1 MKKFLW
7 KIALL
12 IGLLMFSKNAYA
24 EKIAV
29 FKISGQDY
37 EVTTPYLNCAGKCDA
52 VLKDLKSLQKT
63 IKDDYSYFEKKEKVT
78 YGEMFDTDKNMD
90 QAIVNLD
97 KVWIKIIQGAY
108 NKEILNEYVKTEELL
123 YKVQSDKFEKLFIG
137 KNPNILNYPEA
148 IEKKREIFKNIRKN
162 VDLHLK
168 QVDFLRS
175 KMI

>member
-52 VLKDLKSLQKT
+52 VLKDLKALQKT

-78 YGEMFDTDKNMD
+78 YAEMFDTDKNMD
-90 QAIVNLD
+90 
-97 KVWIKIIQGAY
+97 
-108 NKEILNEYVKTEELL
+108 
-123 YKVQSDKFEKLFIG
+123 
-137 KNPNILNYPEA
+137 
-148 IEKKREIFKNIRKN
+148 
-162 VDLHLK
+162 
-168 QVDFLRS
+168 
-175 KMI
+175 

>member
-37 EVTTPYLNCAGKCDA
+37 EVTTPYLN
-52 VLKDLKSLQKT
+52 
-63 IKDDYSYFEKKEKVT
+63 
-78 YGEMFDTDKNMD
+78 MD
-90 QAIVNLD
+90 QAIVDLD